1 MFTYF
6 LKFWLGLAAMSLWL
20 AALSTWSDS
29 DFGESGRGNSEN
41 PYRYTRFGWQDSR
54 LWSPQ
59 VTPLRCPPV
68 HPWNATALLV
78 LGALAVYLWSSE
90 EDEVAEWLQAW
101 GWSSPA
107 GGRGELGGR
116 SRSGTPEVVDREG
129 EVHRGGDHAKFDVR
143 DLPRNR

>member
-6 LKFWLGLAAMSLWL
+6 IKFWLGMAALGLWL
-20 AALSTWSDS
+20 AAFSTVSDL
-29 DFGESGRGNSEN
+29 DFRESGGVSSEN

-59 VTPLRCPPV
+59 VAPPRCPPV

-101 GWSSPA
+101 GWDSLP
-107 GGRGELGGR
+107 GGRRDPESGGEIENGVE
-116 SRSGTPEVVDREG
+116 T
-129 EVHRGGDHAKFDVR
+129 RG
-143 DLPRNR
+143 